1 MYFSVREKKILAL
14 LLAYPA
20 GVQLDQ
26 LQHELNVSKRT
37 IYREISSI
45 EKTIKPLDVQIIKP
59 RGEGYRIVGE
69 SINLDK
75 LRDQL
80 EENKEELFTDNVQ
93 RQSAIV
99 TNLLMLDEEET
110 IEGLSI
116 DFQVSPSTIVSDLQA
131 IEQSLEDYRLQLLRL
146 KGRGIKIAGREK
158 EKRQILG
165 NLIFNGVNEYE
176 FFQYI
181 DQLNPE
187 TIEVENDNFFL
198 KQLTPQGLYL
208 ARDIL
213 YHIPQYSLKE
223 VTDNQLQRILILLAL
238 SIDRIRQGKFVE
250 EEQDSSPKPESM
262 QIASQIMIK
271 VATYCGYPIPAQ
283 EVRFFAYQ
291 LEGINYKKPQNIFID
306 HFDVELSYQIK
317 ELIRLVSEDSG
328 LEFRKDEQLFNDLLT
343 HMSAALK
350 RSMTV
355 LPNMVNPLLQKIQE
369 KYSTLTQAVT
379 NQLAVIFP
387 DHQFTHDE
395 LGYVVIHFAT
405 SLERNPSSKGLF
417 VLVLCSSGIGTARI
431 LESRIKKYM
440 PEIQQ
445 IQVAKISEM
454 NRLNFKQYDLIL
466 ATVFLPEFTLP
477 YKVISPLLLDEE
489 IQELRTYIHDLRPE
503 TERMVIEETI
513 SEPGEDF
520 NNLYETMRTANHL
533 LNQFEVRPFAAEETI
548 ELTLE
553 KMIGELEGSV
563 VTNAEYVTQKVIDRY
578 IVAPIGVPNTNFALF
593 HSANKHVMEPYFA
606 IYDLDKAFSILGMD
620 KKSIKLT
627 RVLLLLAPDPLMEA
641 QKGLLGK
648 ISSSIIE
655 SDLNT
660 EIYKFGNHE
669 LVYQLLSSLFIK
681 EIKEN

>member
-14 LLAYPA
+14 LIAYPD
-20 GVQLDQ
+20 GVLLEQ
-26 LQHELNVSKRT
+26 LQEELNVSKRT
-37 IYREISSI
+37 IYREVASI

-59 RGEGYRIVGE
+59 RGAGYRLVGE

-75 LRDQL
+75 LKAQL

-93 RQSAIV
+93 RQGAIV
-99 TNLLMLDEEET
+99 TTLLMVDEEET

-146 KGRGIKIAGREK
+146 RGRGIKIAGREK

-176 FFQYI
+176 FFQFI
-181 DQLNPE
+181 DHLEAASSEE
-187 TIEVENDNFFL
+187 TTDNFFL
-198 KQLTPQGLYL
+198 KQLTPQSLYL

-213 YHIPQYSLKE
+213 YHIPQYSVKE

-238 SIDRIRQGKFVE
+238 SIDRIQQKKYVE

-271 VATYCGYPIPAQ
+271 VATAARESIPAQ

-317 ELIRLVSEDSG
+317 ELIRMVSENSG

-350 RSMTV
+350 RSLTV

-369 KYSTLTQAVT
+369 KYHTLTDAVV
-379 NQLAVIFP
+379 NGLAEVFP
-387 DHQFTHDE
+387 DYQFTHDE

-405 SLERNPSSKGLF
+405 SLERHPSGKGLF

-466 ATVFLPEFTLP
+466 ATLFLPEFTLP

-489 IQELRTYIHDLRPE
+489 IQELRAYIHDLRPE
-503 TERMVIEETI
+503 TEKMVKEEPLQ
-513 SEPGEDF
+513 EPSDTF
-520 NNLYETMRTANHL
+520 DNLYETMRTANHL
-533 LNQFEVRPFAAEETI
+533 LNQLEVKPFAAEETV

-553 KMIGELEGSV
+553 KIVNELEGTIVS
-563 VTNAEYVTQKVIDRY
+563 NAEYVTQKVIDRY

-593 HSANKHVMEPYFA
+593 HSANKCVMEPFFA
-606 IYDLDKAFSILGMD
+606 IYDLDKAFPILGMD

-627 RVLLLLAPDPLMEA
+627 RILLLLAPDPMKEA
-641 QKGLLGK
+641 QQGLLGK
-648 ISSSIIE
+648 ISSSVIE

-681 EIKEN
+681 EIKES

>member
-14 LLAYPA
+14 LIAYPD
-20 GVQLDQ
+20 GVLLEQ
-26 LQHELNVSKRT
+26 LQEELNVSKRT
-37 IYREISSI
+37 VYREVSSI

-59 RGEGYRIVGE
+59 RGAGYRLVGE

-75 LRDQL
+75 LKTEI

-93 RQSAIV
+93 RQGAIV
-99 TNLLMLDEEET
+99 TTLLMVDEEET
-110 IEGLSI
+110 IEGLSL
-116 DFQVSPSTIVSDLQA
+116 DFQVSTSTIVSDLQA

-176 FFQYI
+176 FFQFI
-181 DQLNPE
+181 DHLEGPDTE
-187 TIEVENDNFFL
+187 AVTDNFFL
-198 KQLTPQGLYL
+198 KQLTPHSLYL

-213 YHIPQYSLKE
+213 YHIPQYSVKE

-238 SIDRIRQGKFVE
+238 SIDRIRQKKYVE

-262 QIASQIMIK
+262 QIASQIMVK
-271 VATYCGYPIPAQ
+271 VATTCGHSILAQ

-317 ELIRLVSEDSG
+317 ELIRVVSENSG
-328 LEFRKDEQLFNDLLT
+328 LEFRKDEQLFNDMLT

-350 RSMTV
+350 RSLTV

-369 KYSTLTQAVT
+369 KYSTLTDAVT
-379 NQLAVIFP
+379 DGLAEVFP
-387 DHQFTHDE
+387 EYHFTEDE

-405 SLERNPSSKGLF
+405 SLERHPSGKGLF

-466 ATVFLPEFTLP
+466 ATLFLPEFTLP

-489 IQELRTYIHDLRPE
+489 IQELRGYIHNLRPE
-503 TERMVIEETI
+503 TERMAEAEPVQ
-513 SEPGEDF
+513 EPGDTF
-520 NNLYETMRTANHL
+520 DDLYETMRTANHL
-533 LNQFEVRPFAAEETI
+533 LNQLQVKPFAAEETV

-553 KMIGELEGSV
+553 KIVNELEGTIVS
-563 VTNAEYVTQKVIDRY
+563 NAEYVTQKVIDRY

-593 HSANKHVMEPYFA
+593 HSANKCVMEPFFA

-627 RVLLLLAPDPLMEA
+627 RILLLLAPDPMKEA
-641 QKGLLGK
+641 QKGILGK
-648 ISSSIIE
+648 ISSSVIE

-681 EIKEN
+681 EIKES

>member
-1 MYFSVREKKILAL
+1 MYFSVREKKILSL
-14 LLAYPA
+14 LLTYPN
-20 GVQLDQ
+20 GVQLEQ
-26 LQHELNVSKRT
+26 LRHELNVSKRT

-75 LRDQL
+75 LKDEI
-80 EENKEELFTDNVQ
+80 EENKEDLFTDNVQ
-93 RQSAIV
+93 RQGAIV
-99 TNLLMLDEEET
+99 SSLLLMDEEET

-131 IEQSLEDYRLQLLRL
+131 IEQSLEDYRLQLQRL
-146 KGRGIKIAGREK
+146 KGRGIKITGREK

-165 NLIFNGVNEYE
+165 NLIFNGVSEYD
-176 FFQYI
+176 FFQFI
-181 DQLNPE
+181 DQLDAE
-187 TIEVENDNFFL
+187 AQVKTDNFFL
-198 KQLTPQGLYL
+198 KQLTPQSLYL
-208 ARDIL
+208 AKTIL

-238 SIDRIRQGKFVE
+238 SIDRIRQQRFVE

-262 QIASQIMIK
+262 QIAGQIMIK
-271 VATYCGYPIPAQ
+271 VATECGHSIPAQ

-317 ELIRLVSEDSG
+317 ELIRLVSEESG

-343 HMSAALK
+343 HMAAALK
-350 RSMTV
+350 RNITV
-355 LPNMVNPLLQKIQE
+355 LPNVVNPILQKVQE
-369 KYSTLTQAVT
+369 KYHTLTDAVT
-379 NQLAVIFP
+379 KELAVVFP
-387 DHQFTHDE
+387 DHTFSEDE
-395 LGYVVIHFAT
+395 LGYVVVHFAT
-405 SLERNPSSKGLF
+405 SLERHPSSKGLF

-431 LESRIKKYM
+431 LESRIKKYL

-454 NRLNFKQYDLIL
+454 NQLNFKQYDLIL

-489 IQELRTYIHDLRPE
+489 IQELRTYIHELRPE
-503 TERMVIEETI
+503 TERIVEDVPVV
-513 SEPGEDF
+513 EPSDAFGD
-520 NNLYETMRTANHL
+520 LYETMRTANQL
-533 LNQFEVRPFAAEETI
+533 LNHLEVQPFAAEETI

-553 KMIGELEGSV
+553 KIIGMLQGTIVS
-563 VTNAEYVTQKVIDRY
+563 NAEYVTQKVIDRY
-578 IVAPIGVPNTNFALF
+578 IVAPIGVPKTNFALF
-593 HSANKHVMEPYFA
+593 HSANKQVQEPFFA

-620 KKSIKLT
+620 KKSIQLT
-627 RVLLLLAPDPLMEA
+627 RVLLLLAPDPMPEA

-648 ISSSIIE
+648 ISSSVIE

-681 EIKEN
+681 EIKQS

>member
-181 DQLNPE
+181 DQLNQE

-213 YHIPQYSLKE
+213 YHIPQ
-223 VTDNQLQRILILLAL
+223 
-238 SIDRIRQGKFVE
+238 
-250 EEQDSSPKPESM
+250 
-262 QIASQIMIK
+262 
-271 VATYCGYPIPAQ
+271 
-283 EVRFFAYQ
+283 
-291 LEGINYKKPQNIFID
+291 
-306 HFDVELSYQIK
+306 
-317 ELIRLVSEDSG
+317 
-328 LEFRKDEQLFNDLLT
+328 
-343 HMSAALK
+343 
-350 RSMTV
+350 
-355 LPNMVNPLLQKIQE
+355 
-369 KYSTLTQAVT
+369 
-379 NQLAVIFP
+379 
-387 DHQFTHDE
+387 
-395 LGYVVIHFAT
+395 
-405 SLERNPSSKGLF
+405 
-417 VLVLCSSGIGTARI
+417 
-431 LESRIKKYM
+431 
-440 PEIQQ
+440 
-445 IQVAKISEM
+445 
-454 NRLNFKQYDLIL
+454 
-466 ATVFLPEFTLP
+466 
-477 YKVISPLLLDEE
+477 
-489 IQELRTYIHDLRPE
+489 
-503 TERMVIEETI
+503 
-513 SEPGEDF
+513 
-520 NNLYETMRTANHL
+520 
-533 LNQFEVRPFAAEETI
+533 
-548 ELTLE
+548 
-553 KMIGELEGSV
+553 
-563 VTNAEYVTQKVIDRY
+563 
-578 IVAPIGVPNTNFALF
+578 
-593 HSANKHVMEPYFA
+593 
-606 IYDLDKAFSILGMD
+606 
-620 KKSIKLT
+620 
-627 RVLLLLAPDPLMEA
+627 
-641 QKGLLGK
+641 
-648 ISSSIIE
+648 
-655 SDLNT
+655 
-660 EIYKFGNHE
+660 
-669 LVYQLLSSLFIK
+669 
-681 EIKEN
+681 